1 MYKLQKQMKEL
12 VECQA
17 NTTREYIE
25 NKLGGF
31 IAAEKIDIK
40 ELEETINEIKKI
52 IESDDDSFKLINGL
66 LETNKNKLIIIENT
80 IEELKGKDKD
90 LQEDI
95 AKTNRT
101 SKECLRIVEEDMV
114 LNISELCAIYTNTLN
129 KFSIDEE
136 L

>member
-17 NTTREYIE
+17 NATREYIE

-80 IEELKGKDKD
+80 IEELKDKDKD

-129 KFSIDEE
+129 KISVDEE